1 MSFTRGYGA
10 EHTHEGRVEFI
21 MGEVLKGEQKMSVNF
36 DVRLDSMY
44 SNLNEKFEG
53 FRAHLKKLDSQV
65 VHYVGLVRRE
75 EVFFPRRTDTN
86 PRHPVNVVTLR
97 SGRQLTPHLRNE
109 MEELDRAEGLE
120 DVQTDLDEKEAESL
134 IDERTTQT
142 QNFQTV

>member
-1 MSFTRGYGA
+1 MSFTRGYQA
-10 EHTHEGRVEFI
+10 APTHEGRVEFI
-21 MGEVLKGEQKMSVNF
+21 MGKVLKGQQKMSANF

-53 FRAHLKKLDSQV
+53 VSAHLKKLDSQV
-65 VHYVGLVRRE
+65 AHYDGLVRRE
-75 EVFFPRRTDTN
+75 EGFFPGITDTN

-120 DVQTDLDEKEAESL
+120 DVQNDLDEKEAESL

>member
-1 MSFTRGYGA
+1 
-10 EHTHEGRVEFI
+10 
-21 MGEVLKGEQKMSVNF
+21 MGKVLKGQQKMSANF

-53 FRAHLKKLDSQV
+53 VSAHLKKLDSQV
-65 VHYVGLVRRE
+65 AHYDGLVRRE
-75 EVFFPRRTDTN
+75 EGFFPGITDTN

-120 DVQTDLDEKEAESL
+120 DVQTDLDEKEAASL